1 MELPGLTSWLK
12 KSKKRYLKLIFW
24 KLFVS
29 NKEDLNN
36 WDEPRLIPLLKQGDE
51 EAFRVFV
58 RRYQRRLFCVAYGIT
73 LDKEESLEIV
83 QEVFVKV
90 YQKIRT
96 FREEARLSTWL
107 YRITI
112 NQCLNWHRKSKQK
125 LRKQNKP
132 PERNYA
138 ADYVELLPDEDNPGT
153 LYEKKELRRIF
164 WEWVQDLPEEA
175 RAVLVLKELEGLSYD
190 EIASISKIKKGTV
203 SSRLFY
209 ARKRLKESLKK
220 YEKGL

>member
-1 MELPGLTSWLK
+1 M
-12 KSKKRYLKLIFW
+12 
-24 KLFVS
+24 S
-29 NKEDLNN
+29 NKEHLNN
-36 WDEPRLIPLLKQGDE
+36 WGEPRLISLLKQGDE

-58 RRYQRRLFCVAYGIT
+58 RRYQRRLFCVAFGIT

-112 NQCLNWHRKSKQK
+112 NQCLNWHRKSKRK

-132 PERNYA
+132 PGRNYG
-138 ADYVELLPDEDNPGT
+138 ADCVELLPDADNPGS
-153 LYEKKELRRIF
+153 LYEKEELRRIF